1 MTCLLGNYWI
11 SHLYLKAQNCKDES
25 TTIPFKHV
33 PLHTFSI
40 MEGGS
45 LPCMLDLLLSSPNQS
60 STLQNVFYIKRCQIH
75 PFFYVSAQKKDLRRI
90 VVETLLKPSSFP
102 CINQCLS
109 LAPKLFFLNPSSIH
123 LEGWITCNTDHT
135 LSLLCFKIFKSIWK
149 LYIVLAN
156 TSYIF
161 GKNNYEILVWSVIF
175 LKKVPRKI
183 TRNYFLSW
191 VVYEI
196 GIV

>member
-11 SHLYLKAQNCKDES
+11 FHLYLKAQNCKNES
-25 TTIPFKHV
+25 TT
-33 PLHTFSI
+33 I

-45 LPCMLDLLLSSPNQS
+45 LPCMLDLLLPSPNQS
-60 STLQNVFYIKRCQIH
+60 STLPNVFYIKRCQIH

-109 LAPKLFFLNPSSIH
+109 LAPTLFFLNPSSIH
-123 LEGWITCNTDHT
+123 LEGWITCNRDHT

-161 GKNNYEILVWSVIF
+161 GKNNSWDTCVKCDISKESAM
-175 LKKVPRKI
+175 K
-183 TRNYFLSW
+183 NY
-191 VVYEI
+191 
-196 GIV
+196 